1 MAKFI
6 KGQPLNGE
14 IENIFSNATDQI
26 IIITPY
32 IKLHTHNQ
40 KALSSKKSND
50 KLSIV
55 IVFGKNKDDKTKS
68 FDKDTFEFFSEFP
81 NIKICYQEN
90 LHAKYYANESNA
102 IITSMNLYEYSQNN
116 NIEAGI
122 LTKNSLLKPLGDSI
136 DYEAW
141 EFFAQVIEEAEVLY
155 EKKPVYDSGFL
166 NISNKY
172 KESTI
177 KIDLLSKLY
186 NSDKGTK
193 SNVVSSQITSM
204 NSNSNAYCIRTRTPI
219 AFNINKPYCD
229 AAFESWSKYKNEDF
243 KEKYCHFS
251 GDESNGETTKAKPI
265 LKKHWKEAKSIFN
278 F

>member
-6 KGQPLNGE
+6 KGQSLNGE
-14 IENIFSNATDQI
+14 VENIFSNSKNQI

-32 IKLHTHNQ
+32 IKLHTHYQ
-40 KALSSKKSND
+40 KALSSKKSDD

-122 LTKNSLLKPLGDSI
+122 LTKNSIIKPLGDTI
-136 DYEAW
+136 DDEAW
-141 EFFAQVIEEAEVLY
+141 DFFKQVIDGAELLY
-155 EKKPVYDSGFL
+155 EKKPVYESGIF
-166 NISNKY
+166 SNKY
-172 KESTI
+172 KYSEI
-177 KIDLLSKLY
+177 NIDLLSKLY
-186 NSDKGTK
+186 NSQTTTK
-193 SNVVSSQITSM
+193 SNVASSQKTSK
-204 NSNSNAYCIRTRTPI
+204 NSKSNAYCIRTGTPI
-219 AFNINKPYCD
+219 GFNIEKPYCD
-229 AAFESWSKYKNEDF
+229 SAFESWSKYKNEDF

-251 GDESNGETTKAKPI
+251 GEESNGETTKSKPI